1 MKILSMTAT
10 FGKLNQASLS
20 FEDGLN
26 VIHAP
31 NEWGKSTWCAF
42 ITAML
47 YGIDTRQRNT
57 DAQLADKEHY
67 APWSGAPMAGR
78 MEILWEGRKITI
90 ERTSKGRG
98 ILNQFRAY
106 ETDTGLDVAELTAE
120 TCGQTLLGVEKE
132 VFQRSAFLKQTDLPV
147 SDVPALRARLNALV
161 STGDESGTA
170 ELLAKKLKD
179 LKNKCRH
186 NKTGLLPE
194 AEKVRDGLLEKLEKQ
209 LSFRDQYA
217 RLSERLA
224 QLEDYGK
231 KLQNHQ
237 DALAY
242 QENFSYAQKLTAAQT
257 AAALAKQDYE
267 ALQAECTALPGEA
280 EVRNALS
287 LLRQYREEKE
297 SLQMQAQMLPPAPT
311 APVVPEVFR
320 GLTGKQAYEKAQ
332 ADKKAYDALTEKKPK
347 FSVALMA
354 SLLATAIALAMI
366 PNIGLFLAP
375 LPLLGIGIS
384 YLVYSKKAKAHQ
396 KQLDALTSAYPGI
409 TSDRWEAVAE
419 AYLRQEETYLEQ
431 KKSHDGECKDIKD
444 GVSALQQ
451 KIETLTK
458 GKSLAQYEWELQS
471 ILDKH
476 GALGDKKRIFAQ
488 KTELVQTLE
497 GSQKVSAP
505 PAFPDELTWTGPETD
520 RLLSDNMAQQ
530 NSVRHQL
537 GQLQGQMEALGQ
549 EDALTRELGKIRQ
562 RITELEKY
570 YKALETAMDFLEKAR
585 AELQK
590 RFAPRIS
597 QKAQEYMGRLTGGRY
612 NRLFLD
618 GDFILNAGT
627 TEDISPRPS
636 RWRSDG
642 TVDQLYLALRLAVSQ
657 ELIPGAPMILD
668 DALVRFDE
676 KRMKAALDLLK
687 EESNNRQ
694 IILFSCHQ
702 REKEYVN
709 G

>member
-10 FGKLNQASLS
+10 FGKLNQQTIS

-26 VIHAP
+26 VLHAP

-42 ITAML
+42 MTAML

-57 DAQLADKEHY
+57 EAQLADKEHY

-78 MEILWEGRKITI
+78 MEIIWEGRKITM

-106 ETDTGLDVAELTAE
+106 ETDTGADVPELQAE

-132 VFQRSAFLKQTDLPV
+132 VFQRSAFLKLTDLPV
-147 SDVPALRARLNALV
+147 SDTPALRSRLNALV

-170 ELLAKKLKD
+170 EVLAKKLKD

-194 AEKVRDGLLEKLEKQ
+194 AEKLRDGLLEKLEK
-209 LSFRDQYA
+209 
-217 RLSERLA
+217 RLSLQEQHSRLSQRLS

-257 AAALAKQDYE
+257 AALSAKQDYE
-267 ALQAECTALPGEA
+267 ALQAECASLPGEA
-280 EVRNALS
+280 EVRNQLS

-297 SLQMQAQMLPPAPT
+297 GLQMQAQMLPPAPT
-311 APVVPEVFR
+311 APIAPEVFR
-320 GLTGKQAYEKAQ
+320 ALTGKAACEKAQ
-332 ADKKAYDALTEKKPK
+332 EDKKAYDTLKNGTPR
-347 FSVALMA
+347 FSVAIMA
-354 SLLATAIALAMI
+354 ALLATAIGLAII
-366 PNIGLFLAP
+366 PGIGLFLAP
-375 LPLLGIGIS
+375 LPLVGIGI
-384 YLVYSKKAKAHQ
+384 YGLAYSKKVKAHQ
-396 KQLDALTSAYPGI
+396 KELDALLAAYPGI
-409 TSDRWEAVAE
+409 APDRWVAIAE
-419 AYLRQEETYLEQ
+419 GYAAQEETYLEQ
-431 KKSHDGECKDIKD
+431 KASHDEECKGIRNA
-444 GVSALQQ
+444 VSALQE
-451 KIETLTK
+451 KIENLAK
-458 GKSLAQYEWELQS
+458 GQSLAQYEWQLQS
-471 ILDKH
+471 ILEKH
-476 GALGDKKRIFAQ
+476 SALGDKKRNFAQ
-488 KTELVQTLE
+488 KAELAQTLE
-497 GSQKVSAP
+497 GSQKTAP
-505 PAFPDELTWTGPETD
+505 APAFPDELTFTGPETD
-520 RLLSDNMAQQ
+520 RLLSDNNAQQ

-537 GQLQGQMEALGQ
+537 GQLLGQMETLGQ
-549 EDALTRELGKIRQ
+549 EEALNRELSQIRQ
-562 RITELEKY
+562 RIALLEKH

-597 QKAQEYMGRLTGGRY
+597 QKAQEYMSRLTGGRY

-618 GDFILNAGT
+618 GDFVLNAGT
-627 TEDISPRPS
+627 TEDITPRPS

-657 ELIPGAPMILD
+657 ELMPGAPMILD
-668 DALVRFDE
+668 DALVRVDE
-676 KRMKAALDLLK
+676 DRMKAALDLLK
-687 EESNNRQ
+687 EESAERQ
-694 IILFSCHQ
+694 IILFSCQ
-702 REKEYVN
+702 KREEDYIN

>member
-10 FGKLNQASLS
+10 FGKLNQQTLT
-20 FEDGLN
+20 FEQGLN

-57 DAQLADKEHY
+57 ETQLADKEHY
-67 APWSGAPMAGR
+67 APWSGAPMAGS
-78 MEILWEGRKITI
+78 MELLWGDRKITI

-98 ILNQFRAY
+98 LLNQFRAY
-106 ETDTGLDVAELTAE
+106 ETDTGADVPELQAE
-120 TCGQTLLGVEKE
+120 TCGLTLLGVEKE
-132 VFQRSAFLKQTDLPV
+132 VFQRSAFLKQADLPV

-161 STGDESGTA
+161 STGDDSGTA

-194 AEKVRDGLLEKLEKQ
+194 AEKVRDDLLEKLEKR
-209 LSFRDQYA
+209 LSFRDQYT
-217 RLSERLA
+217 RLSQRLG

-242 QENFSYAQKLTAAQT
+242 QENYAYAQKLAAAQ
-257 AAALAKQDYE
+257 AAAQLAKQDYE
-267 ALQAECTALPGEA
+267 TLLAECSALPEEGEA
-280 EVRNALS
+280 KRELS

-311 APVVPEVFR
+311 APTVPEVFR
-320 GLTGKQAYEKAQ
+320 GLDGREALQKAEK
-332 ADKKAYDALTEKKPK
+332 DKKAYDAMAESKPK
-347 FSVALMA
+347 FPIPLSAILP
-354 SLLATAIALAMI
+354 ATAILLSQI
-366 PNIGLFLAP
+366 SGFGLYLAP
-375 LPLLGIGIS
+375 LPFIGLLVIYIL
-384 YLVYSKKAKAHQ
+384 YAKKAKAHQ
-396 KQLDALTSAYPGI
+396 KELDELLSQYPGI
-409 TSDRWEAVAE
+409 SPDRWEIVAE
-419 AYLRQEETYLEQ
+419 AYQKQEEDYLEQ
-431 KKSHDGECKDIKD
+431 KQSHDEECKTIKEA
-444 GVSALQQ
+444 VSTLQE
-451 KIETLTK
+451 KIEALTK
-458 GKSLAQYEWELQS
+458 GQSLAQYEWQLQAV
-471 ILDKH
+471 LEKRA
-476 GALGDKKRIFAQ
+476 ALGDKKRVFAQ
-488 KTELVQTLE
+488 KAELAQTLE
-497 GSQKVSAP
+497 NSQKASAP
-505 PAFPDELTWTGPETD
+505 PVFPDELTFTAPETD
-520 RLLSDNMAQQ
+520 RLLSDNKTQQ
-530 NSVRHQL
+530 NSIRHQL

-549 EDALTRELGKIRQ
+549 EDGLAKELSQVRA
-562 RITELEKY
+562 RIAQLEKHY
-570 YKALETAMDFLEKAR
+570 AALETAINYLEKAR

-597 QKAQEYMGRLTGGRY
+597 QKAQTYISRLTDGRY

-627 TEDISPRPS
+627 AEDVTPRPS

-642 TVDQLYLALRLAVSQ
+642 TIDQLYLALRLAVSQ
-657 ELIPGAPMILD
+657 ELTENSPMILD
-668 DALVRFDE
+668 DALVRFDDR
-676 KRMKAALDLLK
+676 RMKAALDLLK
-687 EESNNRQ
+687 EESANRQ
-694 IILFSCHQ
+694 IILFSCQ
-702 REKEYVN
+702 RREEEYVN